1 MRPSDLSLLIR
12 ALVLALPLAA
22 LSSFALPA
30 LAVAGPAT
38 PIKTDPPNYPAE
50 AARRGTEGY
59 VEVEIVIGADGK
71 VSAVNV
77 IKAEPARVFEREALS
92 AVRRWTFNPATDGDN
107 PVESRVRRKIEF
119 KL

>member
-1 MRPSDLSLLIR
+1 MRPSGFSPLARTLL
-12 ALVLALPLAA
+12 LALPLAA
-22 LSSFALPA
+22 SALIAMPV

-38 PIKTDPPNYPAE
+38 PLKTDPPNYPPE
-50 AARRGTEGY
+50 AARRGTEGF

-71 VSAVNV
+71 VSSVNV
-77 IKAEPARVFEREALS
+77 LKAQPARVFEREALA
-92 AVRRWTFNPATDGDN
+92 AVRRWTFNPATEGGA